1 MQRNCPS
8 ITSKGEPCRGYV
20 HPGHQ
25 FCPAHDP
32 ARAEARKRI
41 ASKAARSRTG
51 GEIAEVKAELR
62 QLSKDVRECVV
73 TPGVGSVTAQILGVF
88 LKACEVEVRER
99 DVAVR
104 ERELA
109 EIKLPEFRELQG
121 EVRELKELLDEKES
135 RDRRGGSSW
144 AG

>member
-1 MQRNCPS
+1 
-8 ITSKGEPCRGYV
+8 
-20 HPGHQ
+20 
-25 FCPAHDP
+25 
-32 ARAEARKRI
+32 
-41 ASKAARSRTG
+41 
-51 GEIAEVKAELR
+51 
-62 QLSKDVRECVV
+62 
-73 TPGVGSVTAQILGVF
+73 VGSVTAQILGVF